1 MKLEA
6 NEEFTVSLSSHK
18 SCFAEF
24 DPVCSSV
31 MSNVGAAFRF
41 GDFPLATM
49 IPFSSLFT
57 SKSPLDFRMFH
68 HKFQS
73 PAPQLST
80 DIRCSNSLFRR
91 RPLVYF
97 QTRRICER
105 KIWPNFLCSQH
116 PKLAKRC
123 LIHRTR
129 FDELSL
135 LRPRMNCTKIMQAF
149 ANRKRIKLF
158 DTRIISFSSLP
169 LRGKCSVNQ
178 FLTVESCTKL
188 RAQANIV
195 VDANS
200 KSNDTPSTTRIG

>member
-6 NEEFTVSLSSHK
+6 NEEFTVSLSSHSVWIKLYK

-24 DPVCSSV
+24 DPFCSLV
-31 MSNVGAAFRF
+31 MSNVRAAFRF

-80 DIRCSNSLFRR
+80 DIRGSNLLFRR

-149 ANRKRIKLF
+149 ANRNRIKLF
-158 DTRIISFSSLP
+158 DTRSSA
-169 LRGKCSVNQ
+169 
-178 FLTVESCTKL
+178 FLLFLYVENVQLT
-188 RAQANIV
+188 
-195 VDANS
+195 NS
-200 KSNDTPSTTRIG
+200 SR